1 MNRISYSA
9 FLIAITLLYTACGVT
24 SRTSNSVTGSASTSS
39 TKINTPSGDLN
50 AIETGVASWYGP
62 DFHGRQT
69 ANGEKYD
76 MHGITAAHRTLPFNT
91 EVLVENLDNGKTVQV
106 RINDR
111 GPFAKDRIIDLSRG
125 AAEKVDMIGPGTA
138 RVRIYVVGGTD
149 NLPTDLKKA
158 QYTVQLGSYNNREA
172 AEKKSKE
179 IRSSYVEE
187 VSVKGETYYR
197 VYFGDFYNPAIAL
210 EAQQRLEGLGHKGF
224 VKQKGND

>member
-1 MNRISYSA
+1 MHRFT
-9 FLIAITLLYTACGVT
+9 FLALILLMLFFLNACGVT
-24 SRTSNSVTGSASTSS
+24 NRAGNPSTGSTSTSS
-39 TKINTPSGDLN
+39 TRINTSSDELN

-138 RVRIYVVGGTD
+138 RVRIYVVGGTE
-149 NLPTDLKKA
+149 NLPENIKKA

-172 AEKKSKE
+172 AEKKSSE
-179 IRSSYVEE
+179 IRSSYVQE
-187 VSVKGETYYR
+187 VTVQGKKYYR
-197 VYFGDFYNPAIAL
+197 VYFGDFYNPSIAL

>member
-1 MNRISYSA
+1 MNRLSFPA
-9 FLIAITLLYTACGVT
+9 FLLAILFLLNACGVT
-24 SRTSNSVTGSASTSS
+24 NRMGSGASESISSRSA
-39 TKINTPSGDLN
+39 KDIN

-76 MHGITAAHRTLPFNT
+76 MNGLTAAHRTLPFNT
-91 EVLVENLDNGKTVQV
+91 QVLVENLDNGKSIQV

-111 GPFAKDRIIDLSRG
+111 GPFAKDRIIDLSKG
-125 AAEKVDMIGPGTA
+125 AAEKVEMIGPGTA
-138 RVRIYVVGGTD
+138 RVRIYVVGGAD
-149 NLPTDLKKA
+149 NLPENIKKA
-158 QYTVQLGSYNNREA
+158 QYTVQLGSYNDRAA
-172 AEKKSKE
+172 AEKKSDE

-187 VSVKGETYYR
+187 VTVKGTKYYR

>member
-1 MNRISYSA
+1 MNRLSLPA
-9 FLIAITLLYTACGVT
+9 FLLAILFLLNACGVT
-24 SRTSNSVTGSASTSS
+24 NRMGSGTSDSISSRS
-39 TKINTPSGDLN
+39 TKDIS

-76 MHGITAAHRTLPFNT
+76 MNGLTAAHRTLPFNT
-91 EVLVENLDNGKTVQV
+91 QVLVENLDNGKSIQV

-111 GPFAKDRIIDLSRG
+111 GPFAKDRIIDLSKG
-125 AAEKVDMIGPGTA
+125 AAEKVEMIGPGTA
-138 RVRIYVVGGTD
+138 RVRIYVVGGTE
-149 NLPTDLKKA
+149 NLPENIKKA
-158 QYTVQLGSYNNREA
+158 QYTVQLGSYNDRAA
-172 AEKKSKE
+172 AEKKSDE

-187 VSVKGETYYR
+187 VTVKGEKYYR

>member
-1 MNRISYSA
+1 MNRLSISA
-9 FLIAITLLYTACGVT
+9 LLIGVVFLFNACGV
-24 SRTSNSVTGSASTSS
+24 SNRASSSNSGTSPRS
-39 TKINTPSGDLN
+39 SKNINS
-50 AIETGVASWYGP
+50 IETGVASWYGP

-76 MHGITAAHRTLPFNT
+76 MHGLTAAHRTLPFNT

-125 AAEKVDMIGPGTA
+125 AAEKVEMIGPGTA
-138 RVRIYVVGGTD
+138 RVRIYIVGGTE
-149 NLPTDLKKA
+149 NLPENIKKA

-172 AEKKSKE
+172 AEKKSGE

-187 VSVKGETYYR
+187 VTVKGKKYYR

-210 EAQQRLEGLGHKGF
+210 EAQQRLEGLGHEGF